1 METVWEGMMAHFAD
15 GYTLEDILLITS
27 LQKKTGELTLEAEK
41 GRGTLRFLNGNIVDS
56 DAPSSTPLGDL
67 LIQKGFL
74 TREDVAV
81 SLAKQKNESISRRLG
96 KIFVEMGRVE
106 QNCIQSMVKEQIFA
120 AIQDFSTWRNVYFS
134 FHEKDVVPSDDIH
147 VTLTDIIERMAE
159 D

>member
-1 METVWEGMMAHFAD
+1 MAHFAD

-41 GRGTLRFLNGNIVDS
+41 GRGTLRFLNGNIIDS

-74 TREDVAV
+74 TREDVAA

-96 KIFVEMGRVE
+96 
-106 QNCIQSMVKEQIFA
+106 
-120 AIQDFSTWRNVYFS
+120 
-134 FHEKDVVPSDDIH
+134 
-147 VTLTDIIERMAE
+147 
-159 D
+159 

>member
-1 METVWEGMMAHFAD
+1 MAHFAD

-27 LQKKTGELTLEAEK
+27 LQKKTGELTLEADK

-67 LIQKGFL
+67 LIEKGYI
-74 TREDVAV
+74 TREDVAA
-81 SLAKQKNESISRRLG
+81 SLAKQKNDPMSGRLG
-96 KIFVEMGRVE
+96 KIFVDMGRTNNNEV
-106 QNCIQSMVKEQIFA
+106 QNMVKEQIFA
-120 AIQDFSTWRNVYFS
+120 AIQDFSTWKNVYFS
-134 FHEKDVVPSDDIH
+134 FQEKEIITSDDIH